1 MHESK
6 NITRIGIIILIS
18 VFFGMIINPKI
29 SFGWWNNDWKYRMP
43 INVSYE
49 GSLKID
55 NYQLRLIIN
64 YHEGM
69 QCDFRDIRFTEI
81 VNGKEIE
88 IPYFIEN
95 YTNCQKAFVW
105 IKMPELIPGE
115 NKVYLYFGNSDASS
129 KSSSSEVFA
138 GNVSNTVGCWHFD
151 NETNNIVMDCS
162 GLGNSIFLNNAYLS
176 VGKYG
181 YALTLNG
188 VNSYAYSDL
197 HGINIQKNR
206 GITIS
211 FWLMDNMSVVGSTE
225 WIINNLTYLPPIRL
239 GFYTTGTT
247 DNNLRNLVFYLTD
260 TNSSTEVNIPISI
273 HTWVGVAG
281 VVRPY
286 NSTHYRVELWI
297 NGNMV
302 NYTYIKNNI
311 SGIITNNNQNQLDIG
326 RIPRNNS
333 YSYKIDELYIF
344 NTSLS
349 QSAIRLLST
358 NRGVVLPEEPM
369 TLYFTQYAFPQPEY
383 TVGAIEKHLK
393 AVGEPCTKDD
403 ECETGHCAV
412 DYDGS
417 GAWCMPKTSCAHNG
431 IEYKDGSYAPEC
443 LSKTSTW
450 KCSAGIWQEFNCG
463 RWSVC
468 KSGKCLLKDSDGDG
482 VPDKYDLCPGTPA
495 GCEVYA
501 NGCPKV
507 PFKYHIKNDI
517 SSSCPGSSIPVDPEH
532 YCLSTSQDPK
542 IKFYVGSVLAN
553 SEPYCDPL
561 YGTEG
566 WHDVEDGRNY
576 CEFPIPESIKPGKY
590 TLYAEYELG
599 GRTYKDVVESGFVV
613 KSSCSTR
620 TRCSHG
626 GHMESNPTYNIV
638 FSNGQCKVSG
648 GIYYCKNG
656 ATVSLTSISRV
667 VPHCSDG
674 ARASARPPG
683 LLAWVYS
690 GNVFLA
696 EKDNKYAGCSLW
708 NPSVNNRGYL
718 FRLKVGFRWAC
729 NIGWASGAKY
739 NHINNIY
746 TFNKSGKYTL
756 YVDLINAVCDSP
768 DYICPTNCRGS
779 RCLCYIGT
787 MRGDQWG
794 FQNLGKY
801 KIVVVDPELKFI
813 STPSSPIKL
822 DGSPSLTLTW
832 KIRNTGIGDID
843 IKVAPVCPAGWKCVV
858 DPTRVRNVKENSNVT
873 ITLTIY
879 NKKPPAMV
887 NANRIPVGINIS
899 YSDSYGLYPEK
910 RTGNSV
916 MLILDNRPPV
926 ARFSAP
932 SGYGWSA
939 SDLPFKITCDD
950 NPYTSYGTYGGCN
963 KIYYLVVNSSQKCPQ
978 NLNSY
983 KVYSSNP
990 QETLTF
996 LGKVT
1001 CPEGT
1006 VCKKKVCY
1014 AAEDR
1019 FGYRSPITASDEFR
1033 IDKQPPVIN
1042 ATVLPSPVLSSFGP
1056 KKEKVFIIL
1065 RCDDGDGSGCAITKI
1080 SNTALFS
1087 SKPCEL
1093 QGNGEAICEFIAPD
1107 CTGLISRTQTYSVE
1121 SEDLVHNSISHTY
1134 EYEIKFNTGC
1144 SCYTGKECYS
1154 GSCVDG
1160 RCEGVIN
1167 VTQGGHVVQP
1177 QRPPSNPIEVNIS
1190 HTSLRLMVGEVYRG
1204 IVDVKNNNNFMDT
1217 VVLHINTN
1225 PEYPWKHWVYFEG
1238 EKFSKNGDQLVI
1250 NLKGGEEKRVVFVIE
1265 PNMVTISPITVNIT
1279 AEGLISGGNSTQ
1291 TMKVDVVAQGSNGA
1305 KSSLPGIELYNVW
1318 VIALMA
1324 AFLSYLNFRK

>member
-6 NITRIGIIILIS
+6 NMASIGIIILMS
-18 VFFGMIINPKI
+18 VFFGIVINPKI
-29 SFGWWNNDWKYRMP
+29 SFGWWNNDWKYRIP

-64 YHEGM
+64 YHDGM
-69 QCDFRDIRFTEI
+69 QCDFRDMRFTQI
-81 VNGKEIE
+81 VNGNEIE

-95 YTNCQKAFVW
+95 YTECQKAFVW

-115 NKVYLYFGNSDASS
+115 NKLYLYFGNPDASS

-151 NETNNIVMDCS
+151 NETNNITMDCS
-162 GLGNSIFLNNAYLS
+162 GLGNPIFLNNTRLS
-176 VGKYG
+176 GGKYG

-188 VNSYAYSDL
+188 VDSYAYANL
-197 HGINIQKNR
+197 RGINIQKNR

-211 FWLMDNMSVVGSTE
+211 FWLMDEMSVRGITE
-225 WIINNLTYLPPIRL
+225 WIINNLTYLPPMRL
-239 GFYTTGTT
+239 GFYTTVTA
-247 DNNLRNLVFYLTD
+247 DNNLRNLVFSLTD
-260 TNSSTEVNIPISI
+260 TNSSTEVNIPIPI
-273 HTWVGVAG
+273 YTWVGVAG

-311 SGIITNNNQNQLDIG
+311 SGVVTNTNQLYIG
-326 RIPRNNS
+326 KIPRDS
-333 YSYKIDELYIF
+333 ISYKIDELYIF

-349 QSAIRLLST
+349 QSTIRLLST
-358 NRGVVLPEEPM
+358 NRGVVLPEDPM

-383 TVGAIEKHLK
+383 TIGAIEKYLK
-393 AVGEPCTKDD
+393 AVGEPCTSDD

-412 DYDGS
+412 DYDGN

-450 KCSAGIWQEFNCG
+450 KCSAGTWQEFNCG

-482 VPDKYDLCPGTPA
+482 VPDRDDLCPGTPA
-495 GCEVYA
+495 GCKVYA
-501 NGCPKV
+501 NNGCPKV
-507 PFKYHIKNDI
+507 PFKYHIKNNI

-542 IKFYVGSVLAN
+542 IKFYVGTVLAN

-576 CEFPIPESIKPGKY
+576 CEFPIPVSINPGKY

-620 TRCSHG
+620 TRCNHG
-626 GHMESNPTYNIV
+626 GHMESNPTYNIA
-638 FSNGQCKVSG
+638 FSNGQCEVSG

-656 ATVSLTSISRV
+656 TTVSLTSISRV

-674 ARASARPPG
+674 AYASARPPG

-708 NPSVNNRGYL
+708 DPSVNDRRYL
-718 FRLKVGFRWAC
+718 FSLKVGFRWAC

-746 TFNKSGKYTL
+746 TFKKPGKYML

-768 DYICPTNCRGS
+768 DYICPTNCSGYK
-779 RCLCYIGT
+779 CLCYIGT
-787 MRGDQWG
+787 MKGDQWG
-794 FQNLGKY
+794 FLNLGKY
-801 KIVVVDPELKFI
+801 EIAVVDPELKFI

-822 DGSPSLTLTW
+822 DGSPSITLTW

-843 IKVAPVCPAGWKCVV
+843 VKVAPVCPAGWKCVV
-858 DPTRVRNVKENSNVT
+858 DPTRVRNVKENNNVT
-873 ITLTIY
+873 ITLTVY

-887 NANRIPVGINIS
+887 NAKRIPVGINIS
-899 YSDSYGLYPEK
+899 YFDSYGLYPEK

-916 MLILDNRPPV
+916 ILILDNRPPV
-926 ARFSAP
+926 VGFSAP

-978 NLNSY
+978 DLNSY

-996 LGKVT
+996 LGKIT

-1056 KKEKVFIIL
+1056 EKEKVFIIL

-1080 SNTALFS
+1080 SSTALFS

-1093 QGNGEAICEFIAPD
+1093 QGDGETICEFIAPD
-1107 CTGLISRTQTYSVE
+1107 CTGLISRTQPYSVE
-1121 SEDLVHNSISHTY
+1121 SEDMVHNSISHTY
-1134 EYEIKFNTGC
+1134 EYEVKFNTGC
-1144 SCYTGKECYS
+1144 SCYTGNECYS

-1160 RCEGVIN
+1160 RCKGVIN
-1167 VTQGGHVVQP
+1167 VTQGGNVVQP
-1177 QRPPSNPIEVNIS
+1177 QRPSSNPIEVNIS

-1204 IVDVKNNNNFMDT
+1204 VIDVKNNNNFMDT

-1238 EKFSKNGDQLVI
+1238 EKFSMNGDQFVI
-1250 NLKGGEEKRVVFVIE
+1250 NLKGEEERRVVFIIE

-1279 AEGLISGGNSTQ
+1279 AEGLISGGKSTQ
-1291 TMKVDVVAQGSNGA
+1291 TMKVDVVAHGSNGA
-1305 KSSLPGIELYNVW
+1305 KSSLPGIEFYNVW